1 MNGGSMR
8 ARQVG
13 RREPIF
19 NIPPVVGALV
29 GLLVVIHLGR
39 LVLSEAADNDVLG
52 YFAFA
57 PGRYFGEP
65 ADYAPWPGGLAAQI
79 WSPFTYA
86 LLHNDAL
93 HLISN
98 SVVLAALGNVL
109 ARRTTGVRFLL
120 FVIVMAPLSALGEM
134 LIAAFQSAPVIGISG
149 VICALMGGFAR
160 VMFPPES
167 ARVEPADPLWD
178 DASWG
183 ETQPDAPSTH
193 EPVSGRDRS
202 ERPIS
207 AARKPE
213 FAPPVAA
220 PILETLRRPRVIQFI
235 AAFAILN
242 LVLVFGA
249 PILMGEGGAGVAWA
263 VHVAGFVA
271 GFLLWP
277 RYDLVTA

>member
-1 MNGGSMR
+1 MR
-8 ARQVG
+8 QAG

-19 NIPPVVGALV
+19 NIPPVVAAIV
-29 GLLVVIHLGR
+29 GLLVLIHLGR
-39 LVLSEAADNDVLG
+39 LLLSQAADNDVLG

-109 ARRTTGVRFLL
+109 ARRTTGVRFIL
-120 FVIVMAPLSALGEM
+120 FVILMAPLSALGEI

-160 VMFPPES
+160 VMLPPELPP
-167 ARVEPADPLWD
+167 AEPVEPLGDEAPTAGADW
-178 DASWG
+178 
-183 ETQPDAPSTH
+183 
-193 EPVSGRDRS
+193 R

-207 AARKPE
+207 AVRTPY

-220 PILETLRRPRVIQFI
+220 PILETLRRPRVLQFI

-249 PILMGEGGAGVAWA
+249 SILMGGGGAGVAWA
-263 VHVAGFVA
+263 VHVAGFAA

-277 RYDLVTA
+277 RFDLVTA